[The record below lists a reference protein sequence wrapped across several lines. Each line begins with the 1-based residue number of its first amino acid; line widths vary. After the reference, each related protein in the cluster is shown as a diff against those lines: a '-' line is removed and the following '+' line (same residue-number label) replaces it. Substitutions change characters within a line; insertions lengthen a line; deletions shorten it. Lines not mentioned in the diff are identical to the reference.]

1 MQKIFK
7 ILATIAAWIL
17 FLMALMGFVWTFVA
31 GPKESGF
38 QVLGYFALWVVTLVL
53 SGVVM
58 KMRKSLE

>member
-17 FLMALMGFVWTFVA
+17 FLLALMGFVWTFVA
-31 GPKESGF
+31 GMNETAYE
-38 QVLGYFALWVVTLVL
+38 VATYFALWVVTLVL
-53 SGVVM
+53 SVVVM